1 MGLDLRHGIGHY
13 MGGDDEIQKQ
23 TAVANDHQR
32 LYFTQRGPRRIG
44 GIGYVGRGEGVR
56 SLGNHDN
63 LDLKVNNG
71 RSCAMK
77 SH

>member
-1 MGLDLRHGIGHY
+1 

-23 TAVANDHQR
+23 TALANDHQR
-32 LYFTQRGPRRIG
+32 LYFTQPRRIG
-44 GIGYVGRGEGVR
+44 GIGYVGRGSR

-63 LDLKVNNG
+63 SDLKVNNG